1 MPLYEY
7 KCTKCGHQFEVTHG
21 VSGTVERCERCGGPV
36 RKVFSPVGIIFKGSG
51 FHINDYRKTP
61 APVEGDA
68 KKPAAPAPA
77 ASTTSSTSGSSDGAA
92 GGSDKKST
100 TPVAPS
106 AGAKSS

>member
-21 VSGTVERCERCGGPV
+21 VTETVDRCERCSGPV
-36 RKVFSPVGIIFKGSG
+36 RKVFSAVGIIFKGSG

-68 KKPAAPAPA
+68 KKSATPAPA
-77 ASTTSSTSGSSDGAA
+77 STSTSSSSGSSDGAA
-92 GGSDKKST
+92 GGGSDAK
-100 TPVAPS
+100 TPAAPS
-106 AGAKSS
+106 AGAKSN

>member
-7 KCTKCGHQFEVTHG
+7 RCTKCGHLFEVTHG
-21 VSGTVERCERCGGPV
+21 VGATVERCERCGGAV

-61 APVEGDA
+61 APAEGDT
-68 KKPAAPAPA
+68 KKPATSAPA
-77 ASTTSSTSGSSDGAA
+77 ASSTSGSSDGAA
-92 GGSDKKST
+92 SGSKT
-100 TPVAPS
+100 TKTPAASS